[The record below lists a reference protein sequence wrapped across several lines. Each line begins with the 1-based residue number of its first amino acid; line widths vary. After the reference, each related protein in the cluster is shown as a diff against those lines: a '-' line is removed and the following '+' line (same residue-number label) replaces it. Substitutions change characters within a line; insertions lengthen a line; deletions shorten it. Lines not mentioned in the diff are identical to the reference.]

1 MLSRQICTAWG
12 IRTDVSALL
21 VASQYFASKSE
32 TTHTRAK
39 SPIKIKVQWA
49 LFLVQLKDV
58 LKGESP
64 SKIRDRQSPN
74 FVQRDSYT
82 LLLMAKILDILLR
95 YLISNVIRLPN
106 CERDNRQCRIC
117 CRAGCELT
125 AV

>member
-1 MLSRQICTAWG
+1 MLSRQICG

-39 SPIKIKVQWA
+39 SPIKVQWA
-49 LFLVQLKDV
+49 LFLVQLKNV